1 MLSLK
6 RLNLKELYFLT
17 ETNDLNNL
25 IELTHTLV
33 KIVKGNDKPQL
44 QPRSFTDLMSGVPA
58 EEQP

>member
-1 MLSLK
+1 MLSLR

-33 KIVKGNDKPQL
+33 RIVKGNDKPQS
-44 QPRSFTDLMSGVPA
+44 QPKSFTDLIIGVPA
-58 EEQP
+58 